1 MRLSGLEMNILF
13 GNCVGSCDQLAGP
26 PPDFILSM
34 PPPPLPSFLISKPR
48 HIDVLLPS
56 NESQPC
62 FAAFMCGQSNQHN
75 DSGNELMELVRSDTK
90 GLENVWFF
98 VSSCIGIFV
107 LGCFLAL
114 IVIRCRDTFF
124 SYHDAN
130 IKQTAINALGE
141 ATKSNAFTS
150 GGILYPCATANSRDL
165 LQSQLVNDSR
175 LLWATLTPHGT
186 RHFIIENSQD
196 GHYESVDYR
205 GKAHNQVFR
214 GYAKQSQSFVKV
226 ARKLSWTSYQQHN
239 NLSLL
244 HLQSFDNNGFVD
256 YDYED
261 PTPLMDSYHDDMD
274 SGYQEPHEVTGS
286 LKRSPLR
293 TLASG
298 SVSVSG
304 SGSSPTAPHDISNY
318 NASVSNQAGNSLSI
332 SRKTTLS
339 RRISD
344 ASSHNGTSM

>member
-1 MRLSGLEMNILF
+1 MNILF
-13 GNCVGSCDQLAGP
+13 GNCVGSCDQMPGP

-34 PPPPLPSFLISKPR
+34 PPPPLPSFLISKPK
-48 HIDVLLPS
+48 HVETLLPS

-62 FAAFMCGQSNQHN
+62 FAAFMCGQNHQHN
-75 DSGNELMELVRSDTK
+75 ESGNALMELVRSDTK
-90 GLENVWFF
+90 SLENIWFF

-114 IVIRCRDTFF
+114 IVIRCKDSFF

-130 IKQTAINALGE
+130 IKQTAINALGD

-186 RHFIIENSQD
+186 RHFVIENSQD
-196 GHYESVDYR
+196 GGHYESVDYR

-214 GYAKQSQSFVKV
+214 GYAKHSQSFVK
-226 ARKLSWTSYQQHN
+226 
-239 NLSLL
+239 
-244 HLQSFDNNGFVD
+244 SFDNNGFVD

-261 PTPLMDSYHDDMD
+261 PTPLMESYHDDMD
-274 SGYQEPHEVTGS
+274 SGYQEPHEITGS
-286 LKRSPLR
+286 LKRSPMR
-293 TLASG
+293 TLGTSPIGHEAAASHSNCG
-298 SVSVSG
+298 PSVNPNS
-304 SGSSPTAPHDISNY
+304 
-318 NASVSNQAGNSLSI
+318 QAINTLSI

>member
-1 MRLSGLEMNILF
+1 MNPRIDFEMNILL

-34 PPPPLPSFLISKPR
+34 PPPPLPSFLISKPATVD
-48 HIDVLLPS
+48 ILVPS

-62 FAAFMCGQSNQHN
+62 FAAFMCGHGMQHN
-75 DSGNELMELVRSDTK
+75 ESGNALMELVRSDSK
-90 GLENVWFF
+90 SLENMWLF

-107 LGCFLAL
+107 FGCFLAL
-114 IVIRCRDTFF
+114 IVIRCRDSFF
-124 SYHDAN
+124 SYHDTN

-205 GKAHNQVFR
+205 GKSHGQVFR
-214 GYAKQSQSFVKV
+214 GYEKHSQSFVK
-226 ARKLSWTSYQQHN
+226 
-239 NLSLL
+239 
-244 HLQSFDNNGFVD
+244 SFDNNGFVD

-286 LKRSPLR
+286 LKRSAMR
-293 TLASG
+293 TMDSSTNDTPTSAG
-298 SVSVSG
+298 SN
-304 SGSSPTAPHDISNY
+304 H
-318 NASVSNQAGNSLSI
+318 SNQNGNSKSI
-332 SRKTTLS
+332 NRKTTLS

-344 ASSHNGTSM
+344 ASSQNGTSM

>member
-1 MRLSGLEMNILF
+1 MNMNLLL

-34 PPPPLPSFLISKPR
+34 PPPPLPSFLISKPK
-48 HIDVLLPS
+48 HIDILLPS

-62 FAAFMCGQSNQHN
+62 FAAFMCSQGGQHN

-90 GLENVWFF
+90 SLENIWFF

-114 IVIRCRDTFF
+114 IVIRCRDSFF

-196 GHYESVDYR
+196 AGHYESVDYR
-205 GKAHNQVFR
+205 SKAHTQVFR
-214 GYAKQSQSFVKV
+214 GYAKPTQSFVK
-226 ARKLSWTSYQQHN
+226 
-239 NLSLL
+239 
-244 HLQSFDNNGFVD
+244 SFDNNGFVD

-286 LKRSPLR
+286 LKRSPCTMR
-293 TLASG
+293 PVAT
-298 SVSVSG
+298 
-304 SGSSPTAPHDISNY
+304 SSSAAQDISNAPSAA
-318 NASVSNQAGNSLSI
+318 NNSLSI

-344 ASSHNGTSM
+344 ASSSHNGTSM

>member
-1 MRLSGLEMNILF
+1 RMNILL

-34 PPPPLPSFLISKPR
+34 PPPPLPSFLISKPAT
-48 HIDVLLPS
+48 VEALVPS

-62 FAAFMCGQSNQHN
+62 FAAFMCGQGQQHN
-75 DSGNELMELVRSDTK
+75 ESGNALMELVRSDSK
-90 GLENVWFF
+90 SLENVWLF

-114 IVIRCRDTFF
+114 IVIRCRDSFF
-124 SYHDAN
+124 SYQDAN
-130 IKQTAINALGE
+130 IKQTAISALGD

-205 GKAHNQVFR
+205 GKSHSQVFR
-214 GYAKQSQSFVKV
+214 GYAKHSQSFVK
-226 ARKLSWTSYQQHN
+226 
-239 NLSLL
+239 
-244 HLQSFDNNGFVD
+244 SFDNNGFVD

-286 LKRSPLR
+286 LKRSPMR
-293 TLASG
+293 TLDSSNGTPTGAGTTYNSNVG
-298 SVSVSG
+298 GGGGGG
-304 SGSSPTAPHDISNY
+304 SGLA
-318 NASVSNQAGNSLSI
+318 SNQNGNSMSI

>member
-1 MRLSGLEMNILF
+1 MNIVL

-34 PPPPLPSFLISKPR
+34 PPPPLPSFLISKPTT
-48 HIDVLLPS
+48 IETLMPS

-62 FAAFMCGQSNQHN
+62 FAAFMCGQGQGQHN
-75 DSGNELMELVRSDTK
+75 DSNGNALMELVRSDTK
-90 GLENVWFF
+90 SLENIWFF
-98 VSSCIGIFV
+98 VSSCVGIFV
-107 LGCFLAL
+107 LGCFLAI

-141 ATKSNAFTS
+141 ATKSNAFSS

-196 GHYESVDYR
+196 GGHYESVDYR
-205 GKAHNQVFR
+205 GKAHSQVFR
-214 GYAKQSQSFVKV
+214 GYAKHSQSFVK
-226 ARKLSWTSYQQHN
+226 
-239 NLSLL
+239 
-244 HLQSFDNNGFVD
+244 SFDNNGFVD

-286 LKRSPLR
+286 LPQ
-293 TLASG
+293 
-298 SVSVSG
+298 
-304 SGSSPTAPHDISNY
+304 SSPMHATTTTANETTPTNV
-318 NASVSNQAGNSLSI
+318 NTLSI

-344 ASSHNGTSM
+344 ASSHNGTTM

>member
-1 MRLSGLEMNILF
+1 MNILL

-34 PPPPLPSFLISKPR
+34 PPPPLPSFLITKPKN
-48 HIDVLLPS
+48 INSVLQS

-62 FAAFMCGQSNQHN
+62 FAAFMCGQNHQHN

-90 GLENVWFF
+90 SLENIWFF

-114 IVIRCRDTFF
+114 ILIRCRDTFF

-186 RHFIIENSQD
+186 RHFIIENSD
-196 GHYESVDYR
+196 GHYEAVDYR

-214 GYAKQSQSFVKV
+214 GYAKQSQPFVK
-226 ARKLSWTSYQQHN
+226 
-239 NLSLL
+239 
-244 HLQSFDNNGFVD
+244 SFDNNGFVD

-274 SGYQEPHEVTGS
+274 SGYQEPHEVIGS

-293 TLASG
+293 TLVSSPSG
-298 SVSVSG
+298 SDLPKMNGGPSLS
-304 SGSSPTAPHDISNY
+304 
-318 NASVSNQAGNSLSI
+318 SNQTTSSLSM

>member
-1 MRLSGLEMNILF
+1 RMNLLL

-34 PPPPLPSFLISKPR
+34 PPPPLPSFLISKPAT
-48 HIDVLLPS
+48 VEALVPS

-62 FAAFMCGQSNQHN
+62 FAAFMCGQGQQHN
-75 DSGNELMELVRSDTK
+75 ESGNALMELVRSDSK
-90 GLENVWFF
+90 SLENVWLF

-114 IVIRCRDTFF
+114 IVIRCRDSFF
-124 SYHDAN
+124 SYQDAN
-130 IKQTAINALGE
+130 IKQTAISALGE

-150 GGILYPCATANSRDL
+150 GGILYPCAMANSRDL

-205 GKAHNQVFR
+205 GKSHSQVFR
-214 GYAKQSQSFVKV
+214 GYAKHSQSFVK
-226 ARKLSWTSYQQHN
+226 
-239 NLSLL
+239 
-244 HLQSFDNNGFVD
+244 SFDNNGFVD

-286 LKRSPLR
+286 LKRSPMR
-293 TLASG
+293 TLDSANG
-298 SVSVSG
+298 T
-304 SGSSPTAPHDISNY
+304 PTGAGSNY
-318 NASVSNQAGNSLSI
+318 NSNSNVGGGGGVSGLASNQNGNSMSI

>member
-1 MRLSGLEMNILF
+1 EMNLMF

-34 PPPPLPSFLISKPR
+34 PPPPLPSFLITKPKSV
-48 HIDVLLPS
+48 DVVLPA
-56 NESQPC
+56 NESQSQPC
-62 FAAFMCGQSNQHN
+62 FAAFMCGQSLQHN
-75 DSGNELMELVRSDTK
+75 DSGNELMELVRSGDSK
-90 GLENVWFF
+90 SLENVWFF

-114 IVIRCRDTFF
+114 IVIRCRDSFSTFF

-196 GHYESVDYR
+196 GGHYESVDYR
-205 GKAHNQVFR
+205 GKAHTQVFR
-214 GYAKQSQSFVKV
+214 GYAKPSQTFVK
-226 ARKLSWTSYQQHN
+226 
-239 NLSLL
+239 
-244 HLQSFDNNGFVD
+244 SFDNNGFVD

-286 LKRSPLR
+286 LRRSPMR
-293 TLASG
+293 TLAS
-298 SVSVSG
+298 
-304 SGSSPTAPHDISNY
+304 SPTAHDISNISAASAHY
-318 NASVSNQAGNSLSI
+318 SCSNSIPNSNSISNPNPNLMASAAPASAQTGNALSI

>member
-1 MRLSGLEMNILF
+1 MNFLL

-34 PPPPLPSFLISKPR
+34 PPPPLPSFLISKPKS
-48 HIDVLLPS
+48 IDILLPS

-62 FAAFMCGQSNQHN
+62 FAAFMCGQNQHN
-75 DSGNELMELVRSDTK
+75 DSGNELMELVRSDAK
-90 GLENVWFF
+90 SLENVWFF

-107 LGCFLAL
+107 LACFLAL
-114 IVIRCRDTFF
+114 IVIRCKDTFF

-214 GYAKQSQSFVKV
+214 GYAKQSQSFVK
-226 ARKLSWTSYQQHN
+226 
-239 NLSLL
+239 
-244 HLQSFDNNGFVD
+244 SFDNSGFVD

-286 LKRSPLR
+286 LRRSPLR
-293 TLASG
+293 A
-298 SVSVSG
+298 VA
-304 SGSSPTAPHDISNY
+304 SSPTAHDISNIITTT
-318 NASVSNQAGNSLSI
+318 NHNPNQLGPSIHSNQAANTLSI